1 MTQTLQSKTRPSGS
15 TRRRILFGG
24 GVAILT
30 AGAVSA
36 RWFNIWAET
45 GDTALSAPDAHKA
58 AITGD
63 IILVDIRRPDEWSLT
78 GVGEGAV
85 LIDMRRPDFV
95 DALSAAVNGD
105 HDRPIALICAR
116 GVRSRRLGAQLAQ
129 AGFSAILDVSEGML
143 GSGAGPGWVKRGLP
157 VVRVN

>member
-1 MTQTLQSKTRPSGS
+1 MTQPLENKTQPSGL
-15 TRRRILFGG
+15 TRRRILLGG
-24 GVAILT
+24 GIAIVT

-36 RWFNIWAET
+36 RWFNIWAQT

-58 AITGD
+58 AAAGD
-63 IILVDIRRPDEWSLT
+63 IVLVDIRRPDEWSLT

-85 LIDMRRPDFV
+85 SLDMRRPDFV
-95 DALSAAVNGD
+95 EALSAAVNGD
-105 HDRPIALICAR
+105 HERPIALICAR
-116 GVRSRRLGAQLAQ
+116 GVRSRRLGAQLAK
-129 AGFSAILDVSEGML
+129 AGFNAILDVPEGML